1 VTDID
6 WAAWHKAYDNPAS
19 STSRRLDRVRY
30 RIREAL
36 DELPA
41 GPIRVVSMCAGQGR
55 DLLGVLPDHP
65 RREDV
70 CALLVELDPLLA
82 AQARRSAEDAGLTGV
97 DVVQGDAASC
107 AAYADLVP
115 ADLVL
120 VCGVFGNISDADIRH
135 TVANLPRLCRTG
147 GTVLWTRHREPPDF
161 TPTIRDRFGAN
172 GFTEIGF
179 DFEDGSHWSVGAHRL
194 TGPSLPYDPDVRL
207 FEFVAPPPR

>member
-1 VTDID
+1 MTDID
-6 WAAWHKAYDNPAS
+6 WAAWHAAYDDPAS

-41 GPIRVVSMCAGQGR
+41 GPIRGISMCAGQGR

-65 RREDV
+65 RRDDV
-70 CALLVELDPLLA
+70 RALLVELDPRLA
-82 AQARRSAEDAGLTGV
+82 TQARRAAEGLTGV
-97 DVVQGDAASC
+97 DIVQGDAAACS
-107 AAYADLVP
+107 AYADLVP

-120 VCGVFGNISDADIRH
+120 VCGVFGNISDADIHH

-161 TPTIRDRFGAN
+161 TPTIREWFSAN
-172 GFTEIGF
+172 GFTEVGF
-179 DFEDGSHWSVGAHRL
+179 DFADGAPWSVGAHRL
-194 TGPSLPYDPDVRL
+194 AGPTLPYDPDVRL
-207 FEFVAPPPR
+207 FEFVGPPA